1 MIKNETVYLRDVDVA
16 IRYDVSRPTIWRWVK
31 RGNFPQ
37 PVKLSNG
44 ATRWRISDLLDWELT
59 QTSTGGVL

>member
-1 MIKNETVYLRDVDVA
+1 MKNIPAYLRDIDVA

-31 RGNFPQ
+31 YGTLPQ

-44 ATRWRISDLLDWELT
+44 ATRWRISDLLDWELKQVT
-59 QTSTGGVL
+59 TGGVQ